1 MRLRAAP
8 EDFCVDEVP
17 LYSPTGEG
25 EHTFVR
31 IEKRLRT
38 TEEVA
43 RALARAAGLS
53 VERGV
58 VVDAQLRT
66 SHPDVYAAGDVAQH
80 PDGRVTHLWRHAL
93 HQGRVAGLNAAGGA
107 ED

>member
-1 MRLRAAP
+1 LLLRAAP

-31 IEKRLRT
+31 VEKRLRS

-43 RALARAAGLS
+43 RALARAAG
-53 VERGV
+53 VEPRAVG
-58 VVDAQLRT
+58 
-66 SHPDVYAAGDVAQH
+66 YA
-80 PDGRVTHLWRHAL
+80 GRKD
-93 HQGRVAGLNAAGGA
+93 RVATPPGHRA
-107 ED
+107 